1 MRRRVVIAVG
11 IILLCLGIGAL
22 VQSLR
27 GGNDKPSGGSDN
39 PGGVSVTPS
48 VEVRPTKDP
57 NRPRPD
63 LDIPEQVI
71 YDEGGIIIKTD
82 GAEYD
87 QYGYPALHLIC
98 ENNSD
103 REFGVAVP
111 LVAINRKMVKSYPYQ
126 MEAWMETLP
135 GGRAESYLS
144 LYGMDVSTT
153 KLGQSIEIQLWG
165 STGENFQDTLFKTT
179 ATIKTASYTDTFSYE
194 SLENRIYDKDG
205 VTIDYVFRDAEKS
218 IEFLITNQTDD
229 CFSCEFTEFYVNG
242 NRARHLDNR
251 YFQDCV
257 LPGCQRRI
265 LFDSETFLDDEIRV
279 SDIETIDFSFLAG
292 PEDQFFSSCRN
303 DPIHIDL
310 R

>member
-11 IILLCLGIGAL
+11 IILICLGIGAL

-27 GGNDKPSGGSDN
+27 GGNDN

-87 QYGYPALHLIC
+87 SYETPSLHLIC

-103 REFGVAVP
+103 HEAYICVQ
-111 LVAINRKMVKSYPYQ
+111 LYAIDRQMIKSYPYVLD
-126 MEAWMETLP
+126 APLETLP
-135 GGRAESYLS
+135 GGRAESYLP
-144 LYGMDVSTT
+144 LYVSNFSGIDLSAARDIEVHF
-153 KLGQSIEIQLWG
+153 LGFDD
-165 STGENFQDTLFKTT
+165 ENLSNILFKTT
-179 ATIKTASYTDTFSYE
+179 VEIKTLRYIGTVSYE
-194 SLENRIYDKDG
+194 YLENRIYDKDG
-205 VTIDYVFRDAEKS
+205 VTIDYVYHADEKAF
-218 IEFLITNQTDD
+218 EFLITNRTED
-229 CFSCEFTEFYVNG
+229 CFYCEFTEFYVNG
-242 NRARHLDNR
+242 ERAQNLDNR
-251 YFQDCV
+251 YFTDCV

-265 LFDSETFLDDEIRV
+265 LFENEAFLDDEISV
-279 SDIETIDFSFLAG
+279 SDIETIDFIFCGA
-292 PEDQFFSSCRN
+292 PEGQLEAACRN
-303 DPIHIDL
+303 DPVHLAL